1 MNKDK
6 FLLPIIRLRVLQLYY
21 HHCHNLT
28 KGLLFFQ
35 DHEFLG
41 SAYAEVEGHYDSLA
55 EYCIASLGDKAF
67 DTELINK
74 GIAKGLTGLKINSMA
89 PNAML
94 EKALVLEA
102 ELYEDLTE
110 LDKGSPIG
118 LRNLIGAIAEASD
131 VRKYKLQQR
140 LG

>member
-1 MNKDK
+1 MTKDK
-6 FLLPIIRLRVLQLYY
+6 FLLPIIRLRVLQLFY
-21 HHCHNLT
+21 HYCHNLT
-28 KGLLFFQ
+28 KGVIFFQ

-41 SAYAEVEGHYDSLA
+41 ASYAEVEGHYDSLA
-55 EYCIASLGDKAF
+55 EFCIASLGEDAF
-67 DTELINK
+67 DTELITK
-74 GIAKGLTGLKINSMA
+74 GISKGLTVLKINKMG

-94 EKALVLEA
+94 EKALALEQ

-118 LRNLIGAIAEASD
+118 LRNLLGAIAEASD